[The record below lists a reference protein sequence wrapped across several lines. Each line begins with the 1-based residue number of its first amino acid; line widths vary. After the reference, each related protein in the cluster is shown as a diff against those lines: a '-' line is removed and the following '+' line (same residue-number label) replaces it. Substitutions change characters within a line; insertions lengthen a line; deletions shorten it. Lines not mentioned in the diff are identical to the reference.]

1 MTKNEIA
8 EQLTK
13 FKLLGLLIGVL
24 IQEPE
29 EREHSLFILERL
41 CGRPLKEFLVEAD
54 PDEDPDMYWL
64 ALQAVEALREDQIW
78 IKRFHAGQPL
88 PIVARWS

>member
-13 FKLLGLLIGVL
+13 FKLLGLLMGVL

-29 EREHSLFILERL
+29 ERERSLFTLERL
-41 CGRPLKEFLVEAD
+41 CGRPLKEFLIEAD
-54 PDEDPDMYWL
+54 PDEDPALYWL

-78 IKRFHAGQPL
+78 ITRFHAGQPL